1 MWRHRSLESSPL
13 LLKTYPG
20 HPGRGDR
27 CHCYRII
34 DIARMQVVT
43 FPSFQANSKDPLA
56 KVPLDIQ
63 LRARWR
69 VVPNPVFNLCW
80 CRQVFTGVLKY
91 PYELLT
97 LDTFM
102 KLPGDL
108 QVMIEL
114 LCSCGEL
121 KYTSGEPCL

>member
-1 MWRHRSLESSPL
+1 MNR
-13 LLKTYPG
+13 
-20 HPGRGDR
+20 
-27 CHCYRII
+27 

-43 FPSFQANSKDPLA
+43 LPSLQANSKDPLA

-69 VVPNPVFNLCW
+69 VVLFHFFYLYW

-91 PYELLT
+91 AYELLT

-108 QVMIEL
+108 QVIIKL
-114 LCSCGEL
+114 LYSCGEL

>member
-1 MWRHRSLESSPL
+1 MNR
-13 LLKTYPG
+13 
-20 HPGRGDR
+20 
-27 CHCYRII
+27 

-43 FPSFQANSKDPLA
+43 FPSLQANSKDPLA

-91 PYELLT
+91 AYELLT

-108 QVMIEL
+108 QVMIML